1 MCFARFNLFAL
12 SYTFVLTN
20 WPARKSPL
28 FKLRIMELV
37 GISAFWF
44 WFSKVLLAIDTVPHR
59 FLYLLVSF
67 AVTSPLHVQV
77 SSSSLLC
84 RIPNSGLI
92 LRFLIWTRSFSPISL
107 NQSRSFHLRTLPL
120 PCPFP
125 CLPPNCSNHTLTA
138 NFERQWISLV
148 PRTSTSSMVA
158 STSKHL
164 ITSSLVFP
172 DSVSEK

>member
-77 SSSSLLC
+77 SFPSLSS
-84 RIPNSGLI
+84 NYD
-92 LRFLIWTRSFSPISL
+92 LR
-107 NQSRSFHLRTLPL
+107 
-120 PCPFP
+120 
-125 CLPPNCSNHTLTA
+125 LTA
-138 NFERQWISLV
+138 CSRI
-148 PRTSTSSMVA
+148 R
-158 STSKHL
+158 
-164 ITSSLVFP
+164 
-172 DSVSEK
+172 